1 MKRKIKENSLEVDI
15 GYVEF
20 IIENCLD
27 AEALLDKIDYDYEE
41 FIGDKRNTL
50 SAGMLVINIGEYAG
64 KISEYIRLENKDF
77 PWNDIIGMRNI
88 FAHNYLGVNFVILW
102 NTLNNDV
109 PEIKEFFEDIL
120 KKLNETR

>member
-1 MKRKIKENSLEVDI
+1 MDEIN
-15 GYVEF
+15 
-20 IIENCLD
+20 
-27 AEALLDKIDYDYEE
+27 YDYEE
-41 FIGDKRNTL
+41 FIWDKRNTL

-77 PWNDIIGMRNI
+77 PWSDIIGMRNI

>member
-1 MKRKIKENSLEVDI
+1 MKRKIKQNSLEVDI
-15 GYVEF
+15 GQVEF

-77 PWNDIIGMRNI
+77 PWSDIIGMRNI

>member
-77 PWNDIIGMRNI
+77 PWSDIIGMRNI

>member
-27 AEALLDKIDYDYEE
+27 AETLLDKIDYDYEE

-64 KISEYIRLENKDF
+64 KISEYIRLEYKDF
-77 PWNDIIGMRNI
+77 PWSDIIGMRNI

>member
-1 MKRKIKENSLEVDI
+1 M
-15 GYVEF
+15 
-20 IIENCLD
+20 
-27 AEALLDKIDYDYEE
+27 DKIDYDYEE

-77 PWNDIIGMRNI
+77 PWSDIIDMRNI

>member
-1 MKRKIKENSLEVDI
+1 M
-15 GYVEF
+15 
-20 IIENCLD
+20 
-27 AEALLDKIDYDYEE
+27 DKIDYDYEE

-77 PWNDIIGMRNI
+77 PWSDIIGMRNI